1 MVIYPLLDS
10 AVVATP
16 GRLVNAKDATFEDK
30 AQAVMLFWR
39 HVGEGAAMMDAYERA
54 AEETNTSA
62 TAVRRWVAKEKT
74 EGIGA
79 LHPMERTGRPARA
92 RSVSLC

>member
-1 MVIYPLLDS
+1 M
-10 AVVATP
+10 ATP